1 MNWTCVV
8 YGGPMVMIMI
18 WWAVSARKWFKGPKV
33 NVQHLMLGRVEG
45 GDVLEGQ
52 EVVGEVEES
61 GRIGGGGGGGKAGEA
76 AKDGEY

>member
-1 MNWTCVV
+1 
-8 YGGPMVMIMI
+8 VM
-18 WWAVSARKWFKGPKV
+18 
-33 NVQHLMLGRVEG
+33 HLMLGRVEG